1 MEPSSAEKLLAE
13 EKAKLEEQL
22 KDVTVSVSGLLGC
35 TSYKLCAQEPA
46 LWILNVQSGY
56 VTPVQLYKIQNL
68 LISLNL
74 RVHVLQDLG
83 CIPGPKLR
91 SWIISFLFLYGN
103 GPFPA

>member
-56 VTPVQLYKIQNL
+56 VTPV
-68 LISLNL
+68 
-74 RVHVLQDLG
+74 
-83 CIPGPKLR
+83 
-91 SWIISFLFLYGN
+91 
-103 GPFPA
+103 